1 MASLWVKEN
10 ARNHLRLIYPALLA
24 RTETGG
30 YVIRVPDVKGCV
42 TTGDSVQDALDSI
55 RDALAGCLCV
65 LEDEGRPLPVASSP
79 DSVAEECA
87 TVVLIDVYLIA
98 YRQATDTHA
107 VRKNVSLP
115 AWLVYLADKN
125 DINCS
130 QLLQKAIKKEL
141 RIA

>member
-1 MASLWVKEN
+1 MKS
-10 ARNHLRLIYPALLA
+10 IYPALLA
-24 RTETGG
+24 RTESGG

-42 TTGDSVQDALDSI
+42 TTGDSVEDALDCI

-65 LEDEGRPLPVASSP
+65 LEDEGQPLPVPSTP
-79 DSVAEECA
+79 DKVAEEGA
-87 TVVLIDVYLIA
+87 TVVLIDVDLIA
-98 YRQATDTHA
+98 YRQETDTRA

-115 AWLVYLADKN
+115 AWLVYLAEKN

-141 RIA
+141 KIA